1 MYFISFF
8 KKIFAKLFFMDCYGN
23 SMEQYI
29 IEHNPKNQGD
39 IERLEKEY
47 NEKILKGTILWKN
60 FYNNLLISILNIVS
74 QFMNTKKQIKTDIIT
89 NWWPV
94 TDEEWDRLNFP
105 DKYKTPKSID
115 TTI

>member
-47 NEKILKGTILWKN
+47 NEKILKGTIL
-60 FYNNLLISILNIVS
+60 
-74 QFMNTKKQIKTDIIT
+74 
-89 NWWPV
+89 
-94 TDEEWDRLNFP
+94 
-105 DKYKTPKSID
+105 
-115 TTI
+115 

>member
-1 MYFISFF
+1 
-8 KKIFAKLFFMDCYGN
+8 
-23 SMEQYI
+23 
-29 IEHNPKNQGD
+29 
-39 IERLEKEY
+39 
-47 NEKILKGTILWKN
+47 
-60 FYNNLLISILNIVS
+60 
-74 QFMNTKKQIKTDIIT
+74 MNTKKQIKTDIIT